1 MSLNDMKPD
10 IVSGMLLQRLN
21 DASIFVQ
28 VTNTDYE
35 GEITQYGQSVR
46 ILEIGPVTI
55 RDYTPGGTSAIT
67 LEHLKDASK
76 VLQINRSK
84 YYAFTLDDADSAQ
97 SRVKLLDDGIDQAA
111 WGLRDELDAFIA
123 GLRTDAGIAVGGTA
137 VTGQDITSTNI
148 LGAFMEAARRLDE
161 TNTPLDTRWCVGP
174 AWFTRKAG
182 LAGIVQLTDNG
193 SAFREG
199 SVGRVEGFDLFT
211 SNNVTAISGTDRFPV
226 LFGYR
231 GSISMAVQVLSSEV
245 VRPSTR
251 FVDLAKGLDLYGAKV
266 VRPNNLGV
274 LYADYTAEAT

>member
-21 DASIFVQ
+21 DASVFVQ
-28 VTNTDYE
+28 VANTDYE

-55 RDYTPGGTSAIT
+55 RTYTPGGTSAIT

-76 VLQINRSK
+76 VLQINRSR

-97 SRVKLLDDGIDQAA
+97 ARVKLLNDGITQSA

-137 VTGQDITSTNI
+137 ATGADITSTNI
-148 LGAFMEAARRLDE
+148 LTYFMEAARRLDE